1 MNNKIFRVE
10 LPVTLSQGLLIQT
23 IILLTQKA
31 HIKFSR
37 DVFFFLFFLVKKHI
51 FYEIVKEAN
60 AQNIKKPKPK
70 QRQAN
75 IKRIQQR

>member
-1 MNNKIFRVE
+1 M
-10 LPVTLSQGLLIQT
+10 
-23 IILLTQKA
+23 
-31 HIKFSR
+31 
-37 DVFFFLFFLVKKHI
+37 FFFPFFLVKKHI